1 MKKYKRMFVIVMDS
15 LGVGQMTDAA
25 KYNDRGADTFGHTA
39 EAVGGLNCPV
49 MKKLGVGN
57 LHRIK
62 GIEPV
67 ENPEAYYTKMME
79 LSVGKDTM
87 TGHWEIM
94 GLNIQTPFQTFTDTG
109 FPQELLDE
117 LVEKTGHKWLGNKS
131 ASGTA
136 ILDELGEEHI
146 KTGKMIV
153 YTSAD
158 SVLQIACHEEIF
170 GLDELYRC
178 CEIAREITMKPEWK
192 VGRIIARPFV
202 GNQAGSFKRTSNRH
216 DYALK
221 PYGRTVLDD
230 LKDKGLDVI
239 SVGKIKDIFDGE
251 GITEAYKSK
260 SNEDGMNI
268 TIELAKKD
276 FTGLCFVNL
285 VDFDA
290 LWGHRRNPEGYA
302 KEIELFDRQLGEL
315 MELLSEDDCV
325 ILTADHG
332 NDPVHHGTD
341 HTREMV
347 PLIIASKAHKGA
359 GLLRPAETFANLGA
373 TVADNFEIKMPEYG
387 TSYLSCLK

>member
-260 SNEDGMNI
+260 SI
-268 TIELAKKD
+268 FK
-276 FTGLCFVNL
+276 
-285 VDFDA
+285 
-290 LWGHRRNPEGYA
+290 Y
-302 KEIELFDRQLGEL
+302 
-315 MELLSEDDCV
+315 
-325 ILTADHG
+325 
-332 NDPVHHGTD
+332 
-341 HTREMV
+341 
-347 PLIIASKAHKGA
+347 
-359 GLLRPAETFANLGA
+359 
-373 TVADNFEIKMPEYG
+373 
-387 TSYLSCLK
+387 